1 LAAVTRHAAVLGRP
15 VGHSLSPVLHSA
27 AYGELG
33 LDDWAYTAIDCG
45 AEELAGKLAGFGP
58 DWAGLSLTMPL
69 KRVALEL
76 ADDVDDLAA
85 AVGAANTLVLGSRR
99 KAHNTDVA
107 GMAAALREAGA
118 TAPGSAVVLGA
129 GGTAQAALAALT
141 TLGIREPV
149 VLVRNPD
156 RAGPLRETAARLG
169 LELDLRAGLP
179 GPIPDA
185 DLVISTLPAGA
196 ADELTP
202 PGTVVLD
209 VIYAPWPTRF
219 AATAAERGATV
230 VGGLAVLLHQAAAQ
244 VELMTG
250 RTAPVEV
257 MRAALAAAIQAR
269 TEKPAAPPAT

>member
-1 LAAVTRHAAVLGRP
+1 MRAAVLGRP

-27 AYGELG
+27 AYAALG

-45 AEELAGKLAGFGP
+45 EDELAGLVAGFGP

-69 KRVALEL
+69 KRVALAV
-76 ADDVDDLAA
+76 ADDVDPLAA
-85 AVGAANTLVLGSRR
+85 AVGAANTLVLAGRR
-99 KAHNTDVA
+99 TAYNTDVA
-107 GMAAALREAGA
+107 GIAGALREAGLS
-118 TAPGSAVVLGA
+118 TPDSAVLLGA
-129 GGTAQAALAALT
+129 GGTAQAALAALG
-141 TLGIREPV
+141 TLGVQEPVV
-149 VLVRNPD
+149 VLVRDPD

-185 DLVISTLPAGA
+185 ELVVSTLPAGA
-196 ADELTP
+196 ADELTA

-219 AATAAERGATV
+219 AAAAAGRGATV
-230 VGGLAVLLHQAAAQ
+230 VGGLAMLLHQAAAQ

-250 RTAPVEV
+250 RTAPVEA
-257 MRAALAAAIQAR
+257 MRAALAAAVRAR
-269 TEKPAAPPAT
+269 TEKPAAPAAP